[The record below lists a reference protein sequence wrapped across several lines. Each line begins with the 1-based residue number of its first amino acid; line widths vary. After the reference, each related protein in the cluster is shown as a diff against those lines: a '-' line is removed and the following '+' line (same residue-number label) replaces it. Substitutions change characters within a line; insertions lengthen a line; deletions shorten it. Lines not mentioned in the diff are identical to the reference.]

1 MIRSITQR
9 LAISLGLASTLS
21 CVSAA
26 EPGGHPGAAAFVN
39 KVVTEHAMN
48 RAMVNDLLTE
58 AEKRQDIIELMT
70 RPAEG
75 KPWHEYRPIF
85 LTDQRIEEGIAFWRE
100 HADLLALAE
109 QTYQVPAEI
118 IVAIIGVETFY
129 GRITG
134 KHRVIDAL
142 ATLAFYYP
150 PRADF
155 FRSELEQYLLLGR
168 EEQLPLTEVTGS
180 YAGAMGIGQFISSS
194 YRHYAVDGDGDGKR
208 DLWGSRADAIA
219 SVANYFKQH
228 KWRLGEPVIGAV
240 NSGSQAATPEKPPK
254 KPKWSVAQLR
264 EWGYQPTEPV
274 DDGQLA
280 TIIRLEHENGPRD
293 YLGYHNFYVI
303 TRYNRSP
310 LYAMAVHQLSQALV
324 AGYRS

>member
-1 MIRSITQR
+1 
-9 LAISLGLASTLS
+9 
-21 CVSAA
+21 
-26 EPGGHPGAAAFVN
+26 
-39 KVVTEHAMN
+39 
-48 RAMVNDLLTE
+48 
-58 AEKRQDIIELMT
+58 MT

-85 LTDQRIEEGIAFWRE
+85 MTDQRIDEGLKFWRE
-100 HADLLALAE
+100 HAELLNAAE

-142 ATLAFYYP
+142 ATLAFHYP
-150 PRADF
+150 PRAKF

-168 EEQLPLTEVTGS
+168 EEQLPLAEITGS

-194 YRHYAVDGDGDGKR
+194 YRHYAVDGARDGKR

-228 KWRLGEPVIGAV
+228 KWRLGEPVIARAQRSASAKAL
-240 NSGSQAATPEKPPK
+240 NERPK
-254 KPKWSVAQLR
+254 KPKWTVAELR
-264 EWGYQPTEPV
+264 DWGYQPAEPV
-274 DDGQLA
+274 GEDQLA
-280 TIIRLEHENGPRD
+280 TIVRLQHEDGYRD

-310 LYAMAVHQLSQALV
+310 LYAMAVHQLSQALL

>member
-1 MIRSITQR
+1 MMKTTQFY
-9 LAISLGLASTLS
+9 LAVLCIFLTTAGWAS
-21 CVSAA
+21 AK
-26 EPGGHPGAAAFVN
+26 EPGNHPGANQFVSE
-39 KVVTEHAMN
+39 VVAQHAMN
-48 RAMVNDLLTE
+48 RNMVKQLLE
-58 AEKRQDIIELMT
+58 NAEKRQDIIDLMT

-85 LTDQRIEEGIAFWRE
+85 MTDQRIDEGLKFWRE
-100 HADLLALAE
+100 HAELLNAAE

-142 ATLAFYYP
+142 ATLAFHYP
-150 PRADF
+150 PRAKF

-168 EEQLPLTEVTGS
+168 EEQLPLAEITGS

-194 YRHYAVDGDGDGKR
+194 YRHYAVDGDRDGKR

-228 KWRLGEPVIGAV
+228 KWRLGEPVIARAQRSASAKAL
-240 NSGSQAATPEKPPK
+240 NERPK
-254 KPKWSVAQLR
+254 KPKWTVAELR
-264 EWGYQPTEPV
+264 DWGC
-274 DDGQLA
+274 
-280 TIIRLEHENGPRD
+280 R
-293 YLGYHNFYVI
+293 
-303 TRYNRSP
+303 
-310 LYAMAVHQLSQALV
+310 
-324 AGYRS
+324 